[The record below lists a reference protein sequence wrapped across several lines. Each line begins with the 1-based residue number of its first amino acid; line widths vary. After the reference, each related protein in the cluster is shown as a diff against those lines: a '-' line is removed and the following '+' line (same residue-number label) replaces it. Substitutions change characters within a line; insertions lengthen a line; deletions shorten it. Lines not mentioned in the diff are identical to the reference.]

1 MIEDPQERLSA
12 VIDRSKHLPGLFAEE
27 RVGGN
32 LVPGCVSAMYL
43 VCTASQGRCFFR
55 IDSGSAL
62 IKGLVGCLCTLYEGR
77 TPEEILADPDGLIT
91 EMGLDRMITPNRLVG
106 IGEVRK
112 AMHRFA
118 RSTRFSTSKPADE
131 MEEQK

>member
-12 VIDRSKHLPGLFAEE
+12 VIDRGGQLPGLSVDE
-27 RVGGN
+27 RVAAN

-43 VCTASQGRCFFR
+43 VCTASDGRCFFR

-77 TPEEILADPDGLIT
+77 TPDEILGDPDGLVA
-91 EMGLDRMITPNRLVG
+91 EMGLDRLITPNRLVG

-118 RSTRFSTSKPADE
+118 RSMCAQRESGKEESK
-131 MEEQK
+131 